1 MTVFLLDKFTLEGA
15 LNGSLPEIGRPST
28 TWSASSGIKSGGYL
42 VAPNNASFNWFGGEI
57 RLPSPGAAYSHL
69 TVRCKWLF
77 STESPVR
84 AYAGFAEGWYKTVFE
99 YNTSSGV
106 PACTGILGPID
117 AASINPDGVNEVVVS
132 LNFQD
137 KTAITYINGVLVQ
150 TGVMAFGGGE
160 GSAYPRASLLFF
172 EVGGTTERFNGTL
185 LRSQLDELEVTDEP
199 YVPLVEPF
207 WTNVVG
213 AVETP

>member
-1 MTVFLLDKFTLEGA
+1 MTIFLLDKFTLDGA
-15 LNGSLPEIGRPST
+15 FSNSFPEIGRPST
-28 TWSASSGIKSGGYL
+28 AWSAFSGIKSGGYL

-57 RLPSPGAAYSHL
+57 RLPSPGAAHTHL
-69 TVRCKWLF
+69 TVRSKWLF

-84 AYAGFAEGWYKTVFE
+84 AYAGFAEGWYRTIFE
-99 YNTSSGV
+99 YNTTGGA

-117 AASINPDGVNEVVVS
+117 ASAVNPDGENEVVAS

-137 KTAITYINGVLVQ
+137 MTAMTYINGVLVQ

-185 LRSQLDELEVTDEP
+185 LRSKLDELEVTDEP
-199 YVPLVEPF
+199 YVPLVESF
-207 WTNVVG
+207 WTGVIG
-213 AVETP
+213 AVETL